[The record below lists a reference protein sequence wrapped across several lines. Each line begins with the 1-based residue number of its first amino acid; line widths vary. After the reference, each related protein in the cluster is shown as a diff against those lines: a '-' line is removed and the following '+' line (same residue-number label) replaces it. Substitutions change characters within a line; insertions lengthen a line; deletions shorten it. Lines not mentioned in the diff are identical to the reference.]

1 MEVGAVRRVK
11 EYRWR
16 EGKRML
22 CVEGRGVV
30 REKSHGWS
38 EEVVEPYLVTP
49 SHAELFRVV
58 VSSRS
63 ETSQVMPCQAV
74 LHPDALF

>member
-1 MEVGAVRRVK
+1 VEVGAVRRVK

-16 EGKRML
+16 EGKRMR
-22 CVEGRGVV
+22 CVEGRGVI
-30 REKSHGWS
+30 REKSWS

-58 VSSRS
+58 VFSRS